1 MKKLLGIT
9 LGIMTALGGFVDIGQ
24 IVFTLQAGSLFRYQ
38 LGWAVILGT
47 VGIILYMEMCGRIA
61 VVAGK
66 PVFTVVRETLGRPLG
81 LATLIA
87 SNLLN
92 LLTCAAELAG
102 LGIVVHLLTGWPDR
116 ISVLVAGF
124 VLGVCV
130 FVLKFDWIERVFG
143 LAGLVMIVFG
153 VSAVWFGPDWK
164 QVGFGLVPQHGHPG
178 SLYWYYAIGL
188 FSAILMA
195 YEVHFYSSGAI
206 EEKWTTS
213 DLGENFAVAAFGSAL
228 GGLLT
233 LALLLLG
240 ALVFMPRNIFP
251 ESLGIAAVPAAL
263 PFGRKALLTG
273 LLGMAACMGGAAVET
288 ALSAGYNYCQFFRKR
303 WSKSKKPSRERVF
316 TTTWVGTLVLA
327 AGMALSGIPALT
339 LVNVSIIFGM
349 VVLPLTY
356 YPILKVAGNKAMM
369 GKHAN
374 SRWLSAVGYLFLL
387 LITVAAVAAV
397 PLMAFTRGGA
407 P

>member
-1 MKKLLGIT
+1 MKKLVGIT

-38 LGWAVILGT
+38 LGWAVMSGT

-66 PVFTVVRETLGRPLG
+66 PVFVVVRETLGRPLG

-116 ISVLVAGF
+116 ISVLVAAF
-124 VLGVCV
+124 VLGVAV
-130 FVLKFDWIERVFG
+130 FVLKFEWIERVFG

-164 QVGFGLVPQHGHPG
+164 QVAFGLVPQHGHPG
-178 SLYWYYAIGL
+178 ALYWYYAIGL

-206 EEKWTTS
+206 EERWTTS

-240 ALVFMPRNIFP
+240 ALVFLPRNIFP
-251 ESLGIAAVPAAL
+251 ESLGIAAVLPAL
-263 PFGRKALLTG
+263 SFGRTALVTSLF
-273 LLGMAACMGGAAVET
+273 GMAACMAGAAVET

-303 WSKSKKPSRERVF
+303 WSKSEKPSRVRVF
-316 TTTWVGTLVLA
+316 TINWGFTLILA
-327 AGMALSGIPALT
+327 AGLALSGIPALT
-339 LVNVSIIFGM
+339 LVNVSIVFGM

-356 YPILKVAGNKAMM
+356 YPILKIAGNKSVM

-374 SRWLSAVGYLFLL
+374 SAWVSTLGYIFLFL
-387 LITVAAVAAV
+387 ITCAAVAAV
-397 PLMAFTRGGA
+397 PLLVVTRGGK